1 MCVKLQTQHRR
12 TMGLLFGRA
21 DEDTIK
27 ESGICSYI
35 VYIYTMKKSSYLLC
49 ILHIRHG
56 TKQCELSNKKEATLF
71 LMKTNYLWNILIQE
85 CK

>member
-1 MCVKLQTQHRR
+1 
-12 TMGLLFGRA
+12 
-21 DEDTIK
+21 
-27 ESGICSYI
+27 
-35 VYIYTMKKSSYLLC
+35 MKKSSYLLC

-85 CK
+85 CKWGNKFELSEKMTLLIKKC